1 MALIN
6 GFPKGWRINRIGVPP
21 YRVELVGPYEL
32 PQVTGANGV
41 VGLSGP
47 DGAVFQSSI
56 EQAEKLCKL
65 ANAGQL
71 EKV

>member
-1 MALIN
+1 MALTN
-6 GFPKGWRINRIGVPP
+6 GFLEGWRINRIGFPP

-41 VGLSGP
+41 VALSGP
-47 DGAVFQSSI
+47 HGAVFQASI
-56 EQAEKLCKL
+56 EQAEELCKL